1 MLNGNS
7 ICPECLAQVIK
18 GEKSPK
24 LKESHS
30 FKDLLPLP
38 PWKGLPIPGGVLQ
51 LMGFSGA

>member
-7 ICPECLAQVIK
+7 ISPECLAQIIK

-38 PWKGLPIPGGVLQ
+38 PWKGLPIPREVLK
-51 LMGFSGA
+51 LTGFCWA